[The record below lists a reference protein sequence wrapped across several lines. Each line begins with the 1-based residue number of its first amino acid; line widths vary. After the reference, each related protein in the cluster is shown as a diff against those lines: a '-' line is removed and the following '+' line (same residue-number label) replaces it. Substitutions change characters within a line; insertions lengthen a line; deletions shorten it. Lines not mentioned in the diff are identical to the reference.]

1 MAAEQTVRYDAWAAT
16 TITTCTS
23 EKKGFLT
30 FAKIERRVHREL
42 SRQPANAQ
50 APHLVHFCRYSAKVI
65 FSMPAAANNTT
76 GMLAESD
83 HRAACS
89 AFCLAAETVCLT
101 KNYTVRFTIIMEN
114 ANRAFPI
121 KLAAFLCA
129 SCSFAARKH
138 HMHRDRS
145 PKNIS

>member
-23 EKKGFLT
+23 EKKDFSHYADEMCSA
-30 FAKIERRVHREL
+30 AKIERSVHREL
-42 SRQPANAQ
+42 SRQPANVHS
-50 APHLVHFCRYSAKVI
+50 PHLVHFCRYSAKVI

-101 KNYTVRFTIIMEN
+101 K
-114 ANRAFPI
+114 
-121 KLAAFLCA
+121 
-129 SCSFAARKH
+129 
-138 HMHRDRS
+138 
-145 PKNIS
+145 